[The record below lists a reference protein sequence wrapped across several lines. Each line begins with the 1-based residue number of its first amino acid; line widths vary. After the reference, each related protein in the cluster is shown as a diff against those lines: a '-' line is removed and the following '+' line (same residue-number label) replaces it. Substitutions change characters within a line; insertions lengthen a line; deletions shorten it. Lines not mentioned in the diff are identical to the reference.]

1 MTTSPWRVEGFMRRR
16 APVRS
21 WRLAAWLAV
30 AVPAVIAV
38 PVMAAAQTPVLRQVE
53 FDDAVRLALERNPTV
68 ASAAAAIARAEA
80 VVEQARALTRPRVN
94 AGVTN
99 VTVDSERGFSGG
111 VFQPQNQFAFSA
123 TATMPLLTPARWADV
138 TQARDQVAVASRSLD
153 ETRQQVAVATGQA
166 YLAIIA
172 QRRQVQIDQRALD
185 SARAHFTY
193 ADQRLQGG
201 AGSRVNQVRAAQ
213 AVAAAEARL
222 ETTRLLLG
230 RAQEALGVL
239 MAEDGPVDAGA
250 EPRLDAPSN
259 VSEEQWRAA
268 RPDVQ
273 LQAAVIRAAERAIAD
288 SWKEWLPTGS
298 VSFDPQYVTPAG
310 LFQPS
315 RTWRLVFTVSQRVFD
330 SGPKADVAIS
340 RVALSQATFAR
351 TAAEIRA
358 RSEIRLAQAS
368 VASFERARV
377 SAQLAADHAND
388 VVRITT
394 AAFEVGAT
402 TNLEVIDAQRS
413 AQDAETAAAVAEDA
427 VRRARLDLLVA
438 IGQFPR

>member
-1 MTTSPWRVEGFMRRR
+1 M
-16 APVRS
+16 PV
-21 WRLAAWLAV
+21 
-30 AVPAVIAV
+30 
-38 PVMAAAQTPVLRQVE
+38 
-53 FDDAVRLALERNPTV
+53 VR
-68 ASAAAAIARAEA
+68 
-80 VVEQARALTRPRVN
+80 

-99 VTVDSERGFSGG
+99 VTLDSARGFSGG
-111 VFQPQNQFAFSA
+111 VTQPQNQFAFSA
-123 TATMPLLTPARWADV
+123 NASMPLLAAGRWSAIA
-138 TQARDQVAVASRSLD
+138 QGRDQVVVASRALNES
-153 ETRQQVAVATGQA
+153 RQQVAAATAQA
-166 YLAIIA
+166 YLAVIA

-213 AVAAAEARL
+213 AVATAEARL
-222 ETTRLLLG
+222 HTSTLFLG

-239 MAEDGPVDAGA
+239 MAEEGPVDAGA
-250 EPRLDAPSN
+250 EPALDIPAGI
-259 VSEEQWRAA
+259 SEEQWRAA

-273 LQAAVIRAAERAIAD
+273 VQAALIRAAERAIAD
-288 SWKEWLPTGS
+288 TWKDWLLPTAS

-315 RTWRLVFTVSQRVFD
+315 RTWRLVFSVSQPIFEVGQR
-330 SGPKADVAIS
+330 ADTAVK
-340 RVALSQATFAR
+340 RVALDQATLAR

-358 RSEIRLAQAS
+358 RSEIRIAQAS
-368 VASFERARV
+368 VASYERARA
-377 SAQLAADHAND
+377 SAQLAADHANE

-402 TNLEVIDAQRS
+402 TNIEVIDAQRS
-413 AQDAETAAAVAEDA
+413 AQDAETTAAVAEDA
-427 VRRARLDLLVA
+427 VRRARLDLLIA